1 MLGDKGGRV
10 KSYTMEPWPSYDMT
24 SRTNNGN
31 RTNEIENKFKFSGLK
46 TYDKHCG
53 PRYLMKL
60 LRERKML
67 LHFTFNLG

>member
-31 RTNEIENKFKFSGLK
+31 RTNEIENKSNFLVSKPM
-46 TYDKHCG
+46 TNIAEPD
-53 PRYLMKL
+53 
-60 LRERKML
+60 
-67 LHFTFNLG
+67 T